1 MNSTFLRTNR
11 ANEYR
16 SFRKLIDESSTII
29 ISSHQNPDADAIGST
44 VAMQEYLRSIGKK
57 STIVLCDKT
66 PYNLTF
72 LDSENEI
79 VLFNPESDTKLLSSA
94 DLVIILDVNTYSRL
108 KKVGEELLKH
118 SHKTILIDHHHDP
131 VLEATLQI
139 LDTDCPSTCE
149 LLYTLFKADSTFSP
163 SKKLATAIYSGMYT
177 DTGGFRFTRTDAET
191 FLIASE
197 LVQSGADPVTIYD
210 EIINSAPIGR
220 MKLVGKV
227 FQSMRLYFEERVCI
241 VSISQQDFI
250 ETKTTLEHADG
261 IVATLLEIK
270 GVKLA
275 VMMIE
280 DVNRIKLSF
289 RSKGDFPA
297 NHVAKI
303 FDGGGHFNAA
313 GGTLPVHLSLDE
325 AAEKIKTVLEEF
337 SIYL

>member
-1 MNSTFLRTNR
+1 MNSTILRTNR
-11 ANEYR
+11 ANEYL
-16 SFRKLIDESSTII
+16 SFRKLIDESSSII

-44 VAMQEYLRSIGKK
+44 IAMQEYLRSIGKN

-72 LDSENEI
+72 LDSDNEI
-79 VLFNPESDTKLLSSA
+79 VLYNSDKNTQLLSSA

-108 KKVGEELLKH
+108 KLVGEELLKH
-118 SHKTILIDHHHDP
+118 SKKTILIDHHHDP

-149 LLYTLFKADSTFSP
+149 LLYTLFTADSTFSP
-163 SKKLATAIYSGMYT
+163 SKKLATAIYAGMYT

-220 MKLVGKV
+220 MMLVGKV
-227 FQSMRLYFEERVCI
+227 FQSMRLYFEESVCI

-297 NHVAKI
+297 NQVAKV

-325 AAEKIKTVLEEF
+325 AAEKIKTVLEDF